1 MKCSNMDAKTGV
13 LMKTSLMLCYIGL
26 TQNKIT
32 IKFDVDKTTVIIGF
46 KKKSHYVPDFIN
58 KS

>member
-1 MKCSNMDAKTGV
+1 MDAKTGV